1 MARYTVR
8 EMAEINV
15 GLSVEELAAQ
25 TYSAASRIEG
35 VVHGRLRGNTV
46 GVSLPVA
53 REAMAKLAAAKTAVL
68 EAMALLNVDAEV

>member
-25 TYSAASRIEG
+25 TYSAASRIED
-35 VVHGRLRGNTV
+35 VVHGRLRGNNV
-46 GVSLPVA
+46 GVALPVA
-53 REAMAKLAAAKTAVL
+53 REAMAKLAAAKAAVL